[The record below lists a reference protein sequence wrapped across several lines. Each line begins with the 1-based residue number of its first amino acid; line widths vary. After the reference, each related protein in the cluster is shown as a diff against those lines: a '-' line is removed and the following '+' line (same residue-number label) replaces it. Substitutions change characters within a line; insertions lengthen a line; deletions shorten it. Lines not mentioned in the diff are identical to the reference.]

1 MNKNLRAARSFTKIK
16 HNSKLRETFRHFKK
30 IYNIIRQQFK
40 VNLRLKSINKYP
52 KAIDYEQTFD
62 LNHDKI
68 VIQADKNVRY
78 VCIFKQDLLEQYAK
92 INKNCT

>member
-1 MNKNLRAARSFTKIK
+1 MNKNSRAARIFTQVKHKSKIQE
-16 HNSKLRETFRHFKK
+16 KLRHFEK

-78 VCIFKQDLLEQYAK
+78 VCIFKQDLLEEYA
-92 INKNCT
+92 